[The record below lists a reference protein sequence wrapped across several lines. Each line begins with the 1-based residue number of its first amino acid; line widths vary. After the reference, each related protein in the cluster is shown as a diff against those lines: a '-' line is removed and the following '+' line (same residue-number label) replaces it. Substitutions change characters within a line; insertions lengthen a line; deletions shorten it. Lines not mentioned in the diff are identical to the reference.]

1 MGLDQAVHPQDE
13 PGAQSEGETGAFE
26 PVAEV
31 EVEASQSEGETGA
44 FEPVAEVE
52 VEDSQAPGETG
63 HDQSADDSE
72 NFQEV
77 ALKTN
82 ELMDQ
87 LLNFEL
93 SQVAKQSNQQLAW
106 LSNSNEEEEGRV
118 NQDSNDGEPLIDHL
132 ITYQLE
138 QIENMDFRD
147 LDITIVDSDVL
158 TQHSSPPW
166 CSGYKRNFLEHSFG

>member
-31 EVEASQSEGETGA
+31 EVEATQSEGETGA

-52 VEDSQAPGETG
+52 VEATQAPGETG
-63 HDQSADDSE
+63 HDQSPDDSQ

-93 SQVAKQSNQQLAW
+93 SEVAKQSNQQLAW
-106 LSNSNEEEEGRV
+106 LSNS
-118 NQDSNDGEPLIDHL
+118 
-132 ITYQLE
+132 
-138 QIENMDFRD
+138 
-147 LDITIVDSDVL
+147 
-158 TQHSSPPW
+158 
-166 CSGYKRNFLEHSFG
+166 